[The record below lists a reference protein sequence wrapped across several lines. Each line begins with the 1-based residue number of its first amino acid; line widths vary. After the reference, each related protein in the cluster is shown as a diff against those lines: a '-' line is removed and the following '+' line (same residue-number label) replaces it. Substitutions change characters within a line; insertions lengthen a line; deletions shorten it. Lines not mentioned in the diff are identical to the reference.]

1 MTACVQHLN
10 DVLSLHLQ
18 TSLRSNKLYKST
30 MSIILKSMSN
40 LLRNKSVNERGSNY
54 DRQNRTNASL
64 IFSNQKH
71 ESDLII

>member
-1 MTACVQHLN
+1 MTACVQ
-10 DVLSLHLQ
+10 Q
-18 TSLRSNKLYKST
+18 TIQEYNVHYFKS
-30 MSIILKSMSN
+30 KSN